1 MKIRGGRYNKYNMMN
16 FFVYNDLE
24 EERIINWWFVVY
36 FFIIRIYLY
45 VKIFMELI
53 LNIEMNINIIVKKR
67 IINDNKW

>member
-16 FFVYNDLE
+16 PFAHNDLE
-24 EERIINWWFVVY
+24 EERIINWWLVVY
-36 FFIIRIYLY
+36 FLIIRIHLY
-45 VKIFMELI
+45 VKIFMELT

>member
-1 MKIRGGRYNKYNMMN
+1 MN